1 MAHYAQQAALQP
13 ILTTAAA
20 IWHIGVWIRCISSQ
34 ISFVEII
41 LSCFI
46 AKCFHAH
53 WHK

>member
-1 MAHYAQQAALQP
+1 MARYAQQAALQP

-20 IWHIGVWIRCISSQ
+20 IWHIGVWICCTSSQ

-41 LSCFI
+41 LSCFRVEG
-46 AKCFHAH
+46 FHAH